1 MRLGIFILT
10 ILAVVCTHTTQAQYK
25 QLVKDGNKLYQQKKY
40 KEAAAEYQKALQK
53 NPNYTPGAFNLG
65 NALYQQQK
73 YDDTRKLMEQAA
85 KMDTNRIGKS
95 AANYNIGNSYMA
107 EQKWEEAIDAYK
119 KALRAN
125 PQDADAKYNLS
136 YAQRKMASDNSQS
149 SKNNKDK
156 IEPSEFAK
164 KLKAKA
170 EQLIAVR
177 KYKDAYQLM
186 QDGLKKDKTVSA
198 FNDFIKRTKDIVEI
212 DN

>member
-1 MRLGIFILT
+1 MRLYYFILT
-10 ILAVVCTHTTQAQYK
+10 MLAVVCTHTTRAQFK
-25 QLVKDGNKLYQQKKY
+25 NLVKDGNKLYEQKKY
-40 KEAAAEYQKALQK
+40 KEASEAYMKALQK
-53 NPNYTPGAFNLG
+53 NPTYTPGAFNLG
-65 NALYQQQK
+65 NALYQQKQ
-73 YDDTRKLMEQAA
+73 YDGTRKLMEQVV
-85 KMDTNRIGKS
+85 KMDSTRTGK
-95 AANYNIGNSYMA
+95 AAADYNIGNTYMA
-107 EQKWEEAIDAYK
+107 EQKWEEAIEAYK
-119 KALRAN
+119 KTLRNN

-136 YAQRKMASDNSQS
+136 YAQRKMASDNSKS

-156 IEPSEFAK
+156 VEPSEFAK

-170 EQLIAVR
+170 EQLIAIR